1 MSSKTKTNSKP
12 NINNKRTRVFSLIT
26 YVGEENIKKVLQDHV
41 RSLRAYAYILHDK
54 DESVQH
60 HHLLLRTYDAWTIT
74 QILKWFDKFKLE
86 INENTLGEPASDL
99 HALRDYI
106 THSDYESIKAGKH
119 RYDVSEIVD
128 YNMFVL
134 VENKDSYDETYAILN
149 DVLLGVKTRELVRRY
164 GKNYLYHIT
173 CFDIARDRILF
184 DENRR
189 MSFEDIREQVREEV
203 YGDNLDPFKEFIEN
217 NT

>member
-1 MSSKTKTNSKP
+1 MMANLT
-12 NINNKRTRVFSLIT
+12 KRTRVFSIIT
-26 YVGEENIKKVLQDHV
+26 YIGEDNIKKVLQDHV
-41 RSLRAYAYILHDK
+41 RSIRAYAYILHHK

-60 HHLLLRTYDAWTIT
+60 HHLLLKTYDAWTIK

-106 THSDYESIKAGKH
+106 THSDYESIIAGKH

-128 YNMFVL
+128 YNMFAL

-184 DENRR
+184 DENKR
-189 MSFEDIREQVREEV
+189 MSFEDIRKQVREEV
-203 YGDNLDPFKEFIEN
+203 YGDNLDPFKEFIDN

>member
-1 MSSKTKTNSKP
+1 MGKMSTV
-12 NINNKRTRVFSLIT
+12 NNKRTRTFSLMT

-41 RSLRAYAYILHDK
+41 RSIRAYAYILHDK
-54 DESVQH
+54 DESVPH
-60 HHLLLRTYDAWTIT
+60 HHLLLKTYDAWTIT

-128 YNMFVL
+128 YNMFAL

-149 DVLLGVKTRELVRRY
+149 DVLLGVNTRELVRRY

-173 CFDIARDRILF
+173 CFDIAKERIIMDDYNHLTF
-184 DENRR
+184 REIEKIVEN
-189 MSFEDIREQVREEV
+189 DVKGI
-203 YGDNLDPFKEFIEN
+203 DPIEEFIEN